1 MKIKAEDLVEDVI
14 QQYPATVRVF
24 MDHDFPCLVCGEA
37 VWGTVAENAERSNIT
52 DEKLEELMKALNET
66 ILA

>member
-1 MKIKAEDLVEDVI
+1 MKIKPEDLVEDVI

-37 VWGTVAENAERSNIT
+37 VWGTVEENAGRNNIT
-52 DEKLEELMKALNET
+52 GEKFNELMKALNET
-66 ILA
+66 ISD

>member
-1 MKIKAEDLVEDVI
+1 MKIKPEDLVEDVI

-37 VWGTVAENAERSNIT
+37 IWGTVAENAERYDIRG
-52 DEKLEELMKALNET
+52 EKFDQLMKALNET
-66 ILA
+66 VSG